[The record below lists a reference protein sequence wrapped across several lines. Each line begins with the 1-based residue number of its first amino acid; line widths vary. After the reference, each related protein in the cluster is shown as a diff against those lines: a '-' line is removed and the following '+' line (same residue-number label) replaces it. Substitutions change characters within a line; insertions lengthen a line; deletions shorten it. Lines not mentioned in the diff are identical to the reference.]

1 MFSVIFEDTVVR
13 VIATMSVAIIA
24 VSWLI
29 KKSRTPP
36 LPPGPLG
43 LPVLGNL
50 LSIEPDFHRYCA
62 KLSRVYGPIF
72 KLKLGSK
79 ICIHISSP
87 SLAKQILKDQDAI
100 FANRDP
106 PASALVTSYGLHD
119 IVWMPNGP
127 EWRQLRKVFVREMMS
142 SLNLDDCA
150 LRRAEV
156 REMVKE
162 VYKKVGSPINL
173 GEQMFLAILNVVMNM
188 LWGSSLHGEE
198 RSSVGVEFRQ
208 VVGEIVEMLGKPN
221 ISDLFPTLA
230 WLDLQGIESKTKK
243 LVLWFDR
250 IFDSVIVQR
259 MKIDAAK
266 GQISKQN
273 EENKD
278 FLHFLL
284 ELKQQGEDKT
294 SLSMTQIKGLLL
306 DTVLGGTDT
315 TSTTLEWAM
324 AEMLQHSEIMRKVQ
338 QELDEVVGNGS
349 IVEESHIPKL
359 HFLQS
364 VVKETLRLHPPLPLL
379 VPHCPVES
387 CTVGGYTIPKGSRVF
402 VNVWSMHRDPE
413 AWQNPLEFHPE
424 RFLKELGK
432 LEYQGTNFR
441 YLPFGSGR
449 RICAGISLAE
459 KMVAYV
465 LATLLH
471 SF

>member
-1 MFSVIFEDTVVR
+1 MISNVISKMFSIIFEDTVVR

-62 KLSRVYGPIF
+62 KLSQVYGPIF

-306 DTVLGGTDT
+306 V
-315 TSTTLEWAM
+315 
-324 AEMLQHSEIMRKVQ
+324 
-338 QELDEVVGNGS
+338 
-349 IVEESHIPKL
+349 
-359 HFLQS
+359 
-364 VVKETLRLHPPLPLL
+364 
-379 VPHCPVES
+379 
-387 CTVGGYTIPKGSRVF
+387 
-402 VNVWSMHRDPE
+402 
-413 AWQNPLEFHPE
+413 
-424 RFLKELGK
+424 
-432 LEYQGTNFR
+432 
-441 YLPFGSGR
+441 
-449 RICAGISLAE
+449 RIFI
-459 KMVAYV
+459 
-465 LATLLH
+465 
-471 SF
+471 